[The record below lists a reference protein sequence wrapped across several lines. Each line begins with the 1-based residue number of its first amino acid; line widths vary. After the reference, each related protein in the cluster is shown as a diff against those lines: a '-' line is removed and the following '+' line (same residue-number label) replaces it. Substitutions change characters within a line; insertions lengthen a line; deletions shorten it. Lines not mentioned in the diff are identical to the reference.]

1 MIRIS
6 AATAISLLLG
16 PLSICSA
23 QSALEAAQRG
33 VAAFLRE
40 PAAKQKKHL
49 EAASAAADE
58 ALGPLF
64 AALRPAIAEVFD
76 GKRVS
81 SKSKLGKT
89 KKAKRTAPAAEG
101 AWRFPAAATYRYGFA
116 RIEPTLHSG
125 GRNEKLQKLRCV
137 PVELML
143 LGTLP
148 DADLVVADVQARMD
162 QDRSADDFMRFLE
175 LWRNGDES
183 FYEAL
188 DRTAGTQDSVFF
200 YDAMLGDYVSE
211 FGRGKTE
218 AAKQIKKSLAAAHD
232 ALHAS
237 FLRYRQYR
245 AFREAVALSLVLP
258 PDVPLPKN
266 LNRYQEKGQG
276 QYSLRQQV
284 TMVLAVH
291 GWDPRR
297 VAALVTETARPLP
310 APLWSA
316 SYDPYPAWD
325 QVFQGAMPEMISA
338 SGDTTKFLQAV
349 EEQWLRQA
357 NALRVAARTALDLL
371 GAGAEAGAA
380 NG

>member
-1 MIRIS
+1 MLRIS
-6 AATAISLLLG
+6 AATAMSLLVG

-23 QSALEAAQRG
+23 QSALEAAERG
-33 VAAFLRE
+33 VDAFLRE
-40 PAAKQKKHL
+40 SAAKQKKHL
-49 EAASAAADE
+49 KAASAAADE
-58 ALGPLF
+58 VTGPLF
-64 AALRPAIAEVFD
+64 AALRPAIAEVLN

-81 SKSKLGKT
+81 SKSKSGKT

-101 AWRFPAAATYRYGFA
+101 AWRFPASATYRYGFA
-116 RIEPTLHSG
+116 RIEPTLHKG
-125 GRNEKLQKLRCV
+125 GRNEKLQKLRRA

-162 QDRSADDFMRFLE
+162 HDRSADDFMRFLE
-175 LWRNGDES
+175 LWRNGGES

-211 FGRGKTE
+211 FGRGKTA

-258 PDVPLPKN
+258 PDVPLPSN
-266 LNRYQEKGQG
+266 LSRYQEQGHG

-297 VAALVTETARPLP
+297 VAALVKESARPLP

-316 SYDPYPAWD
+316 NYDPYTAWD

-357 NALRVAARTALDLL
+357 NALRRAARAALDLL
-371 GAGAEAGAA
+371 GAGTETGAA
-380 NG
+380 TG

>member
-1 MIRIS
+1 MIRIP
-6 AATAISLLLG
+6 AATTISLLLG

-23 QSALEAAQRG
+23 QTALEAAQRG
-33 VAAFLRE
+33 VDAFMRAS
-40 PAAKQKKHL
+40 AAKQKKHL
-49 EAASAAADE
+49 EAARAAAQE
-58 ALGPLF
+58 AEGPLF
-64 AALRPAIAEVFD
+64 AALRQAVTDVVD
-76 GKRVS
+76 GKRVA

-89 KKAKRTAPAAEG
+89 KKAKRTAPPAGG

-116 RIEPTLHSG
+116 RIEPTLHTG
-125 GRNEKLQKLRCV
+125 GRNEKLEKLRRA

-148 DADLVVADVQARMD
+148 GADLVVADAQARMD
-162 QDRSADDFMRFLE
+162 HDRSADGFMRFLE

-200 YDAMLGDYVSE
+200 YDAMLADYVSE

-218 AAKQIKKSLAAAHD
+218 AAKQIKKSLDAAHD
-232 ALHAS
+232 ALHDS

-258 PDVPLPKN
+258 PDVPLPPN
-266 LNRYQEKGQG
+266 LRRYEEKGQG

-284 TMVLAVH
+284 TMVLAVQ

-297 VAALVTETARPLP
+297 VAARIQETAQPLP
-310 APLWSA
+310 DPLWSA
-316 SYDPYPAWD
+316 GYDPYPAWD
-325 QVFQGAMPEMISA
+325 KVFQGAMPEMISA
-338 SGDTTKFLQAV
+338 SGDTAKFLRGA
-349 EEQWLRQA
+349 EEQWLQQA
-357 NALRVAARTALDLL
+357 NALRLAARAALELP
-371 GAGAEAGAA
+371 GASG
-380 NG
+380 

>member
-1 MIRIS
+1 MIRFP
-6 AATAISLLLG
+6 AATAISLLVG
-16 PLSICSA
+16 PLSLCSA
-23 QSALEAAQRG
+23 QTALDVAQRG
-33 VAAFLRE
+33 VNAFVSE
-40 PAAKQKKHL
+40 SAAKQKKRL
-49 EAASAAADE
+49 KAARAAAGE
-58 ALGPLF
+58 VQGPLF
-64 AALRPAIAEVFD
+64 ASLRLAVADVVD

-89 KKAKRTAPAAEG
+89 KKAKRTAPPADG

-116 RIEPTLHSG
+116 RIEPTLHTG
-125 GRNEKLQKLRCV
+125 GRNEKQQKLRRA

-148 DADLVVADVQARMD
+148 DADVVAADLQARMD
-162 QDRSADDFMRFLE
+162 HDRSADDFMRFLE

-218 AAKQIKKSLAAAHD
+218 AAKQIKKSLDAAHD
-232 ALHAS
+232 ALHDS

-258 PDVPLPKN
+258 PDVPLPPR
-266 LNRYQEKGQG
+266 LRRYEEKGQG

-284 TMVLAVH
+284 AMVLAVQ

-297 VAALVTETARPLP
+297 VAARIKETAPPLP
-310 APLWSA
+310 SPLWSA
-316 SYDPYPAWD
+316 SYDPYPGWE
-325 QVFQGAMPEMISA
+325 QVFQGAMAEMISA
-338 SGDTTKFLQAV
+338 SGDTTKFLEAA

-357 NALRVAARTALDLL
+357 NALRLATRAALELPSS
-371 GAGAEAGAA
+371 